1 MAWRSRLPL
10 WYLAITAFLEVAMGI
25 FAAFRSTSLA
35 PWAAVGA
42 LAVATTAL
50 TPAAHAQPTF
60 SKVFQP
66 STIGPGSAAVLRFDI
81 NNVTASPVTDL
92 AFTDVLPAGVA
103 ITTPA
108 VASTTCAG
116 GVVTA
121 PSGGGT
127 ITMTDGTVG
136 AGAACSVEVLVTSAV
151 AGTHS
156 NVSGDLTSSAGNS
169 GCAAANLTVATNR
182 PGFSK
187 SLAPSSVTLGGRST
201 LTFTID
207 NTQNGGPASSL
218 NFTDQLPPGLSIASP
233 SNATTSCTAATL
245 TVTPATGTIS
255 QIGGFVLDGATCN
268 VEVDVI
274 GVAPGLHI
282 NVSSP
287 LTNSGLAVASLDVIS
302 GTVSATK
309 DFTDDPVPP
318 GGVATLSFTLR
329 NVDRINDATA
339 IAFTDDLDAT
349 LSGLVAVGLPQSNVC
364 GPGSLLSGTSL
375 VSLTGGFL
383 AADGGECAFSI
394 PVQVPAGAVPGAY
407 PNTTSAVTATLG
419 GTPFAGPPATETLF
433 VSNAPTLTKSFLT
446 DPVGGGDTVSI
457 EFTLTN
463 NSSTSAAT
471 GISFTDNLEP
481 FLSGVTVSA
490 LPPAGF
496 CGAGSAAAVGP
507 GPSLTIIGANLAPSG
522 SCTFTVDLA
531 LPVGTPAGTYTNTT
545 SIVTATVD
553 GSTQNGLPASDTLGV
568 VAAPFLTKQFTDDP
582 VLPGGTVTLEF
593 TLEHDEAAP
602 APATAISF
610 GDDLAATLTGLTAVG
625 LPANDVCGVG
635 SSLSGTTNLT
645 FTGGTLAPGASCTFS
660 VTLQVPAGAVPGN
673 YPNVTS
679 NVTASVSGVPTTR
692 NGAGDVLAIAGLSLA
707 KLFTNDPALPGGTV
721 TLEFTL
727 TNSSP
732 VSDATA
738 ISFADPLGFLP
749 GLAAVG
755 LPANDVCGLGSSISG
770 TTTLIFTGGNLL
782 AGASCTF
789 PVTLQ
794 IPAGA
799 AAGDYGNL
807 TSVLSATIDG
817 NPAILPAAT
826 DTLTIE
832 SDILDFSKSFTND
845 PVSPG
850 GTVDLEFTITN
861 ISATNPIS
869 AITFTDD
876 LDAAL
881 SGLVAVGLPA
891 NDVCGA
897 GSQISG
903 TGLLTLTGGSLAAGG
918 SCTFTVTL
926 QVPAGVSPGTTAV
939 NTTSA
944 ISGNVGA
951 IPVSGPPATD
961 TLVIRFLLFSKSFDG
976 PTTAGGGPILSFT
989 IQNLSATQ
997 AASGL
1002 GFVDDLG
1009 AGLPGLVAV
1018 GLPAANV
1025 CGAGSSLS
1033 GTGLLT
1039 FSGGMLGPASSCS
1052 IQVTLQVPAGAA
1064 PGTYP
1069 NTTSALFES
1078 GLEVAPPATAD
1089 LVIEPPP
1096 TFAKAFAPTVIGL
1109 ASTSTL
1115 TFTIDNTASAVAAG
1129 SLTFTDNLPAGLV
1142 VATPANVSSTCG
1154 GTTTAAPGSG
1164 VVSVA
1169 GGSVAVGAACTVS
1182 VDIAATA
1189 VGAFLNTTGDLTSS
1203 SGNSGPASATLTVE
1217 GPPTFAK
1224 AFAPM
1229 VVGTGGVSTMTLTID
1244 NSANTTPVSTLAM
1257 TDNLP
1262 AGMVVA
1268 TPPNQSSTCIGGTI
1282 TAVAGSG
1289 SVTLVGAG
1297 VSAGASCTV
1306 NVDVQGNT
1314 PGALVN
1320 TTGDLTSSHGNSG
1333 PASATLTVESPP
1345 AFAKAFAPDV
1355 VAVGGVSTMTLTVD
1369 NSTNTLA
1376 VSNLAVT
1383 DNLPAGM
1390 VVAATPNASTT
1401 CGGTVTAGAGSSVVS
1416 LSGGSVGGSAT
1427 CAVSVDVEG
1436 TTPGSLV
1443 NTTGDLTSS
1452 SGSSGAASDT
1462 LNVVGTVIFSKSFLS
1477 APVLPGGLVEL
1488 EYTIENPTVASL
1500 SAMAFNDDLDAV
1512 IAGMAGTGL
1521 PINDVC
1527 GVGSVLSGTTTVSLT
1542 GGSLAAGGTCTF
1554 SVLVQVPATAPLG
1567 VFTSTSG
1574 LMTFTPSVPL
1584 QELGPAFVAGPAIAD
1599 LETAYLGFTKA
1610 FVPTATGA
1618 GNTVS
1623 LEFSVTNPDPVN
1635 AVTGIT
1641 FTDDLDAAVAGM
1653 VAVGLPLADACGA
1666 GSNVSGTSVV
1676 TLSGGSLAAAGSCT
1690 FAVSVMVPAT
1700 TLTGT
1705 YTNLT
1710 SGLDATVNGNAVSG
1724 GPASTAGADLAVEGS
1739 ALVIPTLGVWGALAL
1754 GLALLAAAIAQL
1766 RAHARLRR

>member
-1 MAWRSRLPL
+1 
-10 WYLAITAFLEVAMGI
+10 MGI

-42 LAVATTAL
+42 LAAATTAL

-81 NNVTASPVTDL
+81 TNGAPSPVTDL
-92 AFTDVLPAGVA
+92 AFTDVLPAGVV
-103 ITTPA
+103 ITAPS
-108 VASTTCAG
+108 VASTTCVG
-116 GVVTA
+116 GVLTA
-121 PSGGGT
+121 PAGGGT
-127 ITMTDGTVG
+127 ITFTDGALG
-136 AGAACSVEVLVTSAV
+136 AFAACQVEVYTTASIP
-151 AGTHS
+151 GTHM

-169 GCAAANLTVATNR
+169 GSAAANLTVANNR

-245 TVTPATGTIS
+245 TVTPGTGTIS
-255 QIGGFVLDGATCN
+255 QLGGSVLAGATCT

-383 AADGGECAFSI
+383 AADGGECTFSI

-419 GTPFAGPPATETLF
+419 GTPFVGPPATETLF

-481 FLSGVTVSA
+481 FLSGVAVVA

-507 GPSLTIIGANLAPSG
+507 GPSLTILGANLPPSG

-553 GSTQNGLPASDTLGV
+553 GSTQTGQPASDTLGI
-568 VAAPFLTKQFTDDP
+568 VAAPLLTKQFTDDP

-625 LPANDVCGVG
+625 LPANDICGVG

-679 NVTASVSGVPTTR
+679 NVTASVSGVATTR
-692 NGAGDVLAIAGLSLA
+692 NGAGDVLAIAGLSLT
-707 KLFTNDPALPGGTV
+707 KLFTNDPALPGGTL

-732 VSDATA
+732 ISDATA

-770 TTTLIFTGGNLL
+770 TTTLVFTGGNLL
-782 AGASCTF
+782 ANTSCTF

-799 AAGDYGNL
+799 SAGDYGNV

-817 NPAILPAAT
+817 NPAVLPPAN

-832 SDILDFSKSFTND
+832 SAILDFAKSFTND

-850 GTVDLEFTITN
+850 GTVDLEFTISN

-903 TGLLTLTGGSLAAGG
+903 TSLLTLTGGTLAAGG

-939 NTTSA
+939 NTTSQ
-944 ISGNVGA
+944 ISGTVGA
-951 IPVSGPPATD
+951 VPVTGGPATD
-961 TLVIRFLLFSKSFDG
+961 TLLIRFLLFSKSFDG
-976 PTTAGGGPILSFT
+976 PSSPGGSPILTFT
-989 IQNLSATQ
+989 IQNLSPTQ
-997 AASGL
+997 AAGGL

-1018 GLPAANV
+1018 GLPTADV

-1033 GTGLLT
+1033 GAGVVTL
-1039 FSGGMLGPASSCS
+1039 SGGSIAPASSCS
-1052 IQVTLQVPAGAA
+1052 FPVTLLVPAGAA

-1078 GLEVAPPATAD
+1078 GLEVAPAATAD
-1089 LVIEPPP
+1089 LQIEPPP

-1115 TFTIDNTASAVAAG
+1115 TFTIENTGSAVAA
-1129 SLTFTDNLPAGLV
+1129 SALAFTDNLPAGLI
-1142 VATPANVSSTCG
+1142 VATPANTASTCA
-1154 GTTTAAPGSG
+1154 GTTTATPGTA
-1164 VVSVA
+1164 VVSLS
-1169 GGSVAVGAACTVS
+1169 GGSVAAGAACTVA

-1189 VGAFLNTTGDLTSS
+1189 VGSLLNTTGDLTSS

-1217 GPPTFAK
+1217 GPPTFQK

-1244 NSANTTPVSTLAM
+1244 NTANTIAATGLAV
-1257 TDNLP
+1257 TDTLP

-1268 TPPNQSSTCIGGTI
+1268 TPPNASTTCSGGTI

-1289 SVTLVGAG
+1289 TVSFVGAS
-1297 VSAGASCTV
+1297 VAAGASCSLQ
-1306 NVDVQGNT
+1306 VDVQGNT
-1314 PGALVN
+1314 PGALLN

-1333 PASATLTVESPP
+1333 QASATLTVEAPP
-1345 AFAKAFAPDV
+1345 SFTKAFAPDV
-1355 VAVGGVSTMTLTVD
+1355 VAVGGVSTMTLTID
-1369 NSTNTLA
+1369 NSANSLA

-1401 CGGTVTAGAGSSVVS
+1401 CGGVVTAVAGTTAVSFAGGTVAGSAICTVS
-1416 LSGGSVGGSAT
+1416 A
-1427 CAVSVDVEG
+1427 DVEG

-1462 LNVVGTVIFSKSFLS
+1462 LNVVGAVLFTKSFLS
-1477 APVLPGGLVEL
+1477 APVLRGGLVEL

-1500 SAMAFNDDLDAV
+1500 SAMAFSDDLGAV
-1512 IAGMAGTGL
+1512 IAGMAATGL
-1521 PINDVC
+1521 PANDVC
-1527 GVGSVLSGTTTVSLT
+1527 GLGSVLSGTTTVSFA
-1542 GGSLAAGGTCTF
+1542 GGSLAPGGSCTF
-1554 SVLVQVPATAPLG
+1554 SVLVQVPAAAPVG
-1567 VFTSTSG
+1567 VFTSTSD

-1599 LETAYLGFTKA
+1599 LEVAYFTFTKTFIPA
-1610 FVPTATGA
+1610 AAGA
-1618 GNTVS
+1618 GDTVV
-1623 LEFSVTNPDPVN
+1623 LELTITNPDPVN
-1635 AVTGIT
+1635 ATTNIT
-1641 FTDDLDAAVAGM
+1641 FSDDLDAVIPGM
-1653 VAVGLPLADACGA
+1653 AAVGLPLADACGA
-1666 GSNVSGTSVV
+1666 GSTVSGTNVV
-1676 TLSGGSLAAAGSCT
+1676 TLAGGSLAAAGSCT
-1690 FAVSVMVPAT
+1690 FAVSVVVPAT
-1700 TLTGT
+1700 ALTGT
-1705 YTNLT
+1705 YTNVT
-1710 SGLDATVNGNAVSG
+1710 SGLDATVAGNAVSG
-1724 GPASTAGADLAVEGS
+1724 GPASTAGADLDVEAS
-1739 ALVIPTLGVWGALAL
+1739 ALVIPTLETWGLLALAL
-1754 GLALLAAAIAQL
+1754 LLLAAAGG
-1766 RAHARLRR
+1766 RLRQEARQP